1 MMSPK
6 MLTINQLTVK
16 QTEEKM
22 LPIKVLE

>member
-1 MMSPK
+1 MSPK